1 MFFSALDMTIAIQY
15 SGTCVFQELEQKL
28 GEQEDSAAIARAV
41 QNDVKRLAELEKQNK
56 KLSDENRY
64 FR

>member
-1 MFFSALDMTIAIQY
+1 MQVLLYFFFCSF
-15 SGTCVFQELEQKL
+15 CFVQELEQKL

-41 QNDVKRLAELEKQNK
+41 QNDVKRLAELEKENK